1 MDINQ
6 TNSSNYTNLAELR
19 QNFLR
24 NQSNSLNNKIFHACN
39 ISKPSLDFYN
49 NFRKCKACINKK
61 EQCSICDKLI
71 NINNM
76 MKHIKR
82 KHENN
87 NSNQNNN
94 PMNNLMNMNNNLPID
109 QLKLIIT
116 ILQQIINSHEINNSH
131 ETNNSHE
138 Q

>member
-1 MDINQ
+1 MNINQ
-6 TNSSNYTNLAELR
+6 TISSGYTNLQNLLR
-19 QNFLR
+19 NQS
-24 NQSNSLNNKIFHACN
+24 NQSNSLNNKICHACN

-87 NSNQNNN
+87 N
-94 PMNNLMNMNNNLPID
+94 PLNNLMNMNNNLPID

-116 ILQQIINSHEINNSH
+116 ILQQILNSHEINNSH
-131 ETNNSHE
+131 ETIAFR
-138 Q
+138 